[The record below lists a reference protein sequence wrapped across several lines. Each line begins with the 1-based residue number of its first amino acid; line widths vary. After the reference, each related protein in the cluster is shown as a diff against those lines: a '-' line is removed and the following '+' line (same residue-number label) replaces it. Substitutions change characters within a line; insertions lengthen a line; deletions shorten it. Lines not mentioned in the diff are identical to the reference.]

1 MTYYLTRNQV
11 IDQAKEKHLE
21 DKTND
26 FNTDSS
32 NDTKL
37 ND

>member
-11 IDQAKEKHLE
+11 IDQAKEKHIE

-26 FNTDSS
+26 VNVNSLK
-32 NDTKL
+32 DT
-37 ND
+37 